1 MFNFLRSRWQPQQP
15 TPARP
20 VAQVVGRSGVEQGIE
35 AFCTAYEREPTPE
48 EAGLLGSFLAA
59 VPVSGRRD
67 TLRLVISIFDR
78 QSYHTPV
85 AIRFGQNDLRTVQ
98 LGGFKL
104 VCDRMDHAVGSGII
118 NEQHYEPH
126 LTEFVHGYLKPGM
139 TAADIGANIGFF
151 SMLFSSI
158 VGSNGQVISFEPN
171 TENCRLLLLSKDVNG
186 FGNIELHPIAL
197 SNMRGVA
204 FFTPAIGSNGTLLP
218 STSETLMDPNCVVVP
233 CDRLDNVVHGP
244 VHLIKADIEGAEY
257 LALSGGVE
265 TISRY
270 RPMILAEFSMSVSG
284 IHCKD
289 FLYWIQSLDYRIE
302 MLGRTEYGRGRVDNV
317 DKYIAEWGDPGRIE
331 DLAFIPN

>member
-1 MFNFLRSRWQPQQP
+1 MFNFLLSRWQPRQP
-15 TPARP
+15 TPARTVP
-20 VAQVVGRSGVEQGIE
+20 QLEGRSGVEQGIE
-35 AFCTAYEREPTPE
+35 AFCMAYEREPTPE

-67 TLRLVISIFDR
+67 TLRLVISLFDR

-85 AIRFGQNDLRTVQ
+85 AIRFGQNDLQTVQ

-104 VCDRMDHAVGSGII
+104 VCDRLDHAVSSGII

-126 LTEFVHGYLKPGM
+126 LTEFVHGRLKPGM
-139 TAADIGANIGFF
+139 TAVDIGANIGFF

-158 VGSNGQVISFEPN
+158 VGGNGRVISFEPN
-171 TENCRLLLLSKDVNG
+171 TENCRLLLLSKEVNG
-186 FGNIELHPIAL
+186 FDNIELHPIAL

-233 CDRLDNVVHGP
+233 SDRLDNVVHGP
-244 VHLIKADIEGAEY
+244 VNLIKADVEGAEY
-257 LALSGGVE
+257 LAFSGGIE
-265 TISRY
+265 TISRN
-270 RPMILAEFSMSVSG
+270 RPIILAEFSMAVSG
-284 IHCKD
+284 IQGKD
-289 FLYWIQSLDYRIE
+289 FLYWIQNLNYSIE
-302 MLGRTEYGRGRVDNV
+302 MLGRTEFGRSRVDNIER
-317 DKYIAEWGDPGRIE
+317 YIAEWGSPGRIE